1 MSLRWVG
8 LRWGEEEEEAEKRER
23 EGCFS
28 YAIPHPSSP
37 PPLYKHA
44 PIFLKLKTLMEE
56 DTDLAIPIIDALS
69 NLNIMGEDMV
79 KSTLESII
87 HSLSFSISLS
97 LSSFR

>member
-1 MSLRWVG
+1 
-8 LRWGEEEEEAEKRER
+8 
-23 EGCFS
+23 
-28 YAIPHPSSP
+28 
-37 PPLYKHA
+37 
-44 PIFLKLKTLMEE
+44 MEE